1 MTVRLTHDAA
11 TAAFDSASGAI
22 TVDDGELTLDDSD
35 THVVTVEA
43 PDAIAD
49 AFDTDKFYKTED
61 VTTARPIKQQ
71 YVRDGEV
78 KTYVKPAEEL
88 KKSAW
93 TFDNRPFTIDHP
105 DSGIIHDVD
114 DIRGFWR
121 NPSYDEDE
129 ERKTE
134 DLYIPVTDG
143 AAQSFVTEYGDVSVG
158 FFDEVVENY
167 DGDVGTLVDDT
178 SDVDGYQTNIYG
190 NHIAAV
196 RKGRCSS
203 ADGCGLDGSPHG
215 SVIDTDAV
223 VSDMS
228 IDAEDYD
235 TTIPEAAQSAA
246 QNFLDAVDEGKVSED
261 AGGPDGLG
269 RRRAQS
275 FADGGELSME
285 VWVTGGTSAVA
296 NWHARHAGNEEY
308 DSDEVDSPW
317 EDNGYAM
324 FKAWGGA
331 AARDKAMSLKSQHES
346 NSDAIAPVLKE
357 GTMVEWVANTDMTG
371 RIVHVPFDQN
381 VYMVELYEN
390 GEPSGYTLTAGYMDV
405 QPVNNEQQM
414 PSGDASTSFGTQK
427 EMATTVDVSTGDW
440 VTWEDGAAHGKV
452 DEVIQDGCT
461 SRGKGDMEVCADGD
475 DPAVVVEVYD
485 DETGESKDEL
495 VRHMGSTLSSWSGPT
510 ADSVTTDAPD
520 GLYQDDEGNWYGVA
534 PAETA
539 DDEPK
544 YDLNNCNDVKDAWNL
559 RGSGD
564 YSIDQSTLES
574 RIKRAADAHNCPKE
588 NKPWVENDGFTIP
601 MSDNAFDIPDLALDT
616 LADKHDAVDAVIDER
631 DEMAESLDE
640 IRTELDE
647 HGYEVAED
655 ECPCDTVD
663 DVLHTVDEKDEK
675 IDNLEDTLSE
685 YRADERE
692 EKLTELVETYNADRE
707 NFEDADLDEL
717 KAEIDRRAEIAEDL
731 GMSVKQSDTTTNDG
745 ATNDG
750 GAEQVGTERTFGRGY
765 GN

>member
-49 AFDTDKFYKTED
+49 AFETDKFYKTEN

-93 TFDNRPFTIDHP
+93 TFDNRPFTIEHP
-105 DSGIIHDVD
+105 DAGIIHDVD
-114 DIRGFWR
+114 DVRGFWR
-121 NPSYDEDE
+121 NPSYDDKN
-129 ERKTE
+129 ERLSE
-134 DLYIPVTDG
+134 DLYIPATDG
-143 AAQSFVTEYGDVSVG
+143 AAQSFVAEYGDVSVG
-158 FFDEVVENY
+158 FFDETTDDYN
-167 DGDVGTLVDDT
+167 GDVGSLVDDT
-178 SDVDGYQTNIYG
+178 DDVDGYQTNIYG

-196 RKGRCSS
+196 RQGRCSG

-215 SVIDTDAV
+215 SVIDTDAA

-246 QNFLDAVDEGKVSED
+246 RNFLDAVDEGKVSED

-269 RRRAQS
+269 RRRAQE

-308 DSDEVDSPW
+308 DSGEVDSPW

-324 FKAWGGA
+324 FKAWGGS

-346 NSDAIAPVLKE
+346 NSDAIAPMLKE

-371 RIVHVPFDQN
+371 RIVHVPLDQN
-381 VYMVELYEN
+381 IYMVELYDNN
-390 GEPSGYTLTAGYMDV
+390 GPTGYTLTAGYMDV
-405 QPVNNEQQM
+405 QPVHNETM
-414 PSGDASTSFGTQK
+414 DDSTSFGTQQQMTQTTD
-427 EMATTVDVSTGDW
+427 MATGDW
-440 VTWEDGAAHGKV
+440 VTWENGAAHGKV
-452 DEVIQDGCT
+452 DEIVSDGCT

-495 VRHMGSTLSSWSGPT
+495 VRHMGSTLNSWSGPT
-510 ADSVTTDAPD
+510 ADNATTDAPD

-534 PAETA
+534 PAETV

-564 YSIDQSTLES
+564 YNIDQSTLEA
-574 RIKRAADAHNCPKE
+574 RIKRAADAHDCPPE
-588 NKPWVENDGFTIP
+588 NRPWEPENDNRFTIP

-685 YRADERE
+685 YRADERD
-692 EKLTELVETYNADRE
+692 EKLKELVETYNADRE
-707 NFEDADLDEL
+707 NFEDADLEEL

-731 GMSVKQSDTTTNDG
+731 GMSVKQSEPTTNDG

-750 GAEQVGTERTFGRGY
+750 GSEQTGTERTFGRGY